1 MRPDDKEKLRKGFWI
16 LSIIAVLVFAYY
28 IFFVQ
33 PNEIAVK
40 TVSIETEVNE
50 PIKIVFITDIHIE
63 TISDD
68 NFEEMIRLANA
79 QEADYILLGGDYTD
93 SLRISR
99 DRLAPLQ
106 NLKSKNGIYG
116 VLGNHDYEYQEMT
129 CATTVNETGGE
140 ITQFFESMGIDIL
153 RNEKV
158 DTGDFILVGVDNEW
172 ACKDDYEKASEG
184 VDFSKTTI
192 LLTHDQEAIPKNEL
206 TKWDL
211 ILVGH
216 THCGQIRLPI
226 IGSLPKLIGFKG
238 EYDAGFYDLGNGSYL
253 YNSCGIGGG
262 PRFLTQPEVTVIE
275 IS

>member
-1 MRPDDKEKLRKGFWI
+1 MQPEEKEKLRKGFWI
-16 LSIIAVLVFAYY
+16 LFIIAVLVFSYY

-40 TVSIETEVNE
+40 TINIETGVNN
-50 PIKIVFITDIHIE
+50 PVKIVFITDIHIE
-63 TISDD
+63 TISDEML
-68 NFEEMIRLANA
+68 EETIELANA
-79 QEADYILLGGDYTD
+79 QEADYVLLGGDYTD
-93 SLRISR
+93 SISLTK
-99 DRLAPLQ
+99 DRLVPLQ
-106 NLKSKNGIYG
+106 NLKSKNGIYA

-129 CATTVNETGGE
+129 CATMVNETGDE

-158 DTGDFILVGVDNEW
+158 DTGDFILVGVDDEW
-172 ACKDDYEKASEG
+172 ACKDDYENASDE
-184 VDFSKTTI
+184 VDFSRTTV
-192 LLTHDQEAIPKNEL
+192 LLTHDQEAIPKDEL

-238 EYDAGFYDLGNGSYL
+238 KYDAGFYDLGNGSYL

-262 PRFLTQPEVTVIE
+262 PRCLTQPEITVIE
-275 IS
+275 LS